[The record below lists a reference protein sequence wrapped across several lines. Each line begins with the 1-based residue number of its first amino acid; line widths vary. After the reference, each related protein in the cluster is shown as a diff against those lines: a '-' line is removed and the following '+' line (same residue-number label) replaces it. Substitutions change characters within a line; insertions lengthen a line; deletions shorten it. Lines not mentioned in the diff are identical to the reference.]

1 MKVTAN
7 IIDIESAKKSARE
20 YCINNQ
26 LDTDLLAQQRVF
38 VIGQRIIFSHPATSK
53 SIVFLIKIRPPPRS
67 TLIVEKI
74 GDTFQVSETSNT
86 QPYLRRIG
94 LK

>member
-7 IIDIESAKKSARE
+7 IIDIES
-20 YCINNQ
+20 
-26 LDTDLLAQQRVF
+26 VF
-38 VIGQRIIFSHPATSK
+38 VIGQRIIFAQPSASK
-53 SIVFLIKIRPPPRS
+53 PRGLKNDLETQPRP